1 LSGSHTQASGF
12 AGGQVTKVTRGF
24 RGFHEI
30 NTVTY
35 DPRLISIQNI
45 AAALKSAGTYLG
57 QADD

>member
-1 LSGSHTQASGF
+1 LKGVIG
-12 AGGQVTKVTRGF
+12 VTNGF
-24 RGFHEI
+24 RGFREI

-35 DPRLISIQNI
+35 DPRLISTQTM